1 MSRILRG
8 FVVLVLLLPPSLLAA
23 PQRNVCATPSP
34 DPETARWVEDM
45 IRNLAGQKDWR
56 QKAGAVRIPV
66 VFHNIYA
73 GKEGKVSDQS
83 IQALV
88 TTLNE
93 GFAGTPFEFVLAK
106 IDRANNKSWY
116 KNCFDLKIEKTL
128 KKRLSVTPEKSLNI
142 YSCSL
147 DGGNVLGFAYLP
159 FMFPEKSYMHGVMLD
174 RLGLPGSGD
183 PDFGVKGNVAV
194 HEVGHYLGLWH
205 TFAGGCA
212 DFDEV
217 ADTPAQIS
225 PPQYRC
231 TPVDSCP
238 EQPGL
243 DDIHNFMSY
252 APREECIDHFT
263 PLQVERMQMLTETF
277 RPRLGR

>member
-8 FVVLVLLLPPSLLAA
+8 FVVLALLLPSSLLAA

-34 DPETARWVEDM
+34 DPETVRWIEDM
-45 IRNLAGQKDWR
+45 IRNLADQKDWR
-56 QKAGAVRIPV
+56 EKAGTVQIPV
-66 VFHNIYA
+66 AFHNVYA
-73 GKEGKVSDQS
+73 GREGKVSDQN
-83 IQALV
+83 IRALV

-106 IDRANNKSWY
+106 IDRTNNKSWY
-116 KNCFDLKIEKTL
+116 KNCFDLKIEQKL
-128 KKRLSVTPEKSLNI
+128 KKRLTLTPEKYLNI
-142 YSCSL
+142 YSCSI
-147 DGGNVLGFAYLP
+147 DGGKVLGFAYLP
-159 FMFPEKSYMHGVMLD
+159 FMFPEKSFMHGVMLD
-174 RLGLPGSGD
+174 HLGLPGSGD

-205 TFAGGCA
+205 TFQGGCE
-212 DFDEV
+212 DLDEV

-225 PPQYRC
+225 PPQYKC

-277 RPRLGR
+277 RPRLGK